1 MPAVKNI
8 MHDIIVD
15 MGIYKQLRNQMNNLI
30 SVLKYTYFYLI
41 HLGIIRIESRSNRGK
56 ECYENKA
63 KYYSFPDLAT
73 AG

>member
-63 KYYSFPDLAT
+63 KYYSFADLAT